1 MRHGNDFKIW
11 SEPHRKYHSLK
22 DSSSIPGLGRS
33 PGEGKGY
40 PLQYSGL
47 ENSMDCIVHGV
58 TKRHDWATSTSS
70 KTPYFTKVLE
80 LLSKPAVYQ
89 WLEFIAH
96 LAGGSC
102 CPTIYFT
109 DTGLL
114 KTLRLKDDKWCA
126 PGHRADQRAVWSPA
140 PALNCTSI
148 ILLKMDQ

>member
-1 MRHGNDFKIW
+1 MGSQRDMT
-11 SEPHRKYHSLK
+11 EQL
-22 DSSSIPGLGRS
+22 L
-33 PGEGKGY
+33 
-40 PLQYSGL
+40 LQ
-47 ENSMDCIVHGV
+47 
-58 TKRHDWATSTSS
+58 S

-114 KTLRLKDDKWCA
+114 KKTLRLKDDK
-126 PGHRADQRAVWSPA
+126 
-140 PALNCTSI
+140 
-148 ILLKMDQ
+148 